1 MVRNRSSWIWKEES
15 EIFAPGLVLFFR
27 LFFCFVFFVFDTVYA
42 VDEYFTFIEF
52 AIQST
57 TSWSLKIMTV
67 VGLI

>member
-15 EIFAPGLVLFFR
+15 EILLQVLFYFSVSS
-27 LFFCFVFFVFDTVYA
+27 FVCFFVFDTVYA